1 MRCAEFPPGFDF
13 GDAFFRLA
21 VTKRDP
27 SVDLEGVRVATG
39 FGDIAADFLDIVAAF
54 RIDGLAVRFEAAE
67 LRQPAIAQFGSAAQ
81 HRIGHA
87 AEQDRDRLLYRHR
100 VQPGIGNAVPLALV
114 GDDIVGPQGAQ
125 HFDLFFRPLAA
136 IVEILAQRFEFDLVP
151 TDADA
156 ELGIGIGWNEVEF
169 EALGEDFHNRGKRSE
184 EQVEVLRALWTNDIV
199 TYKGKWHSIPDAGLN
214 PMPVQQPIPILF
226 GGMADPVLRRAAK
239 LGDGWLPQFGGF
251 EADGK
256 TVNAEGRDY
265 IQKIR
270 GYITEAGRDPDTF
283 QIDGRVT
290 LGNRKP
296 EECVAEIE
304 AWREL
309 GATHVSLNTM
319 RAGLSS
325 PDAHIDAMR
334 RFKEELG

>member
-1 MRCAEFPPGFDF
+1 MQIGIVFPQIEIGPDPI
-13 GDAFFRLA
+13 
-21 VTKRDP
+21 VVRDY
-27 SVDLEGVRVATG
+27 AQ
-39 FGDIAADFLDIVAAF
+39 
-54 RIDGLAVRFEAAE
+54 AAE
-67 LRQPAIAQFGSAAQ
+67 AMGYEYLLAFDHVLGANSRTRNWTGPYDHDSLFHEPFVLFGFLAGQTTTLGFTTGIVILPQRQT
-81 HRIGHA
+81 
-87 AEQDRDRLLYRHR
+87 
-100 VQPGIGNAVPLALV
+100 ALV
-114 GDDIVGPQGAQ
+114 AKQ
-125 HFDLFFRPLAA
+125 AA
-136 IVEILAQRFEFDLVP
+136 AVDVLSGGRLR
-151 TDADA
+151 
-156 ELGIGIGWNEVEF
+156 LGIGIGWNEVEF

-184 EQVEVLRALWTNDIV
+184 EQVEVLRALWTKDVV
-199 TYKGKWHSIPDAGLN
+199 TYKGKWHSISDAGLN

-296 EECVAEIE
+296 EECVTEIE

>member
-1 MRCAEFPPGFDF
+1 MQIGIVFPQIEIGPDPI
-13 GDAFFRLA
+13 
-21 VTKRDP
+21 VVRDY
-27 SVDLEGVRVATG
+27 AQ
-39 FGDIAADFLDIVAAF
+39 
-54 RIDGLAVRFEAAE
+54 AAE
-67 LRQPAIAQFGSAAQ
+67 AMGYEYLLAFDHVLGANSRTRNWTGPYDHDSLFHEPFVLFGFLAGQTTTLGFTTGIIILPQRQT
-81 HRIGHA
+81 
-87 AEQDRDRLLYRHR
+87 
-100 VQPGIGNAVPLALV
+100 ALV
-114 GDDIVGPQGAQ
+114 AKQ
-125 HFDLFFRPLAA
+125 AA
-136 IVEILAQRFEFDLVP
+136 AVDVLSGGRLR
-151 TDADA
+151 
-156 ELGIGIGWNEVEF
+156 LGIGIGWNEVEF

>member
-1 MRCAEFPPGFDF
+1 MQIGIVFPQIEIGPDPI
-13 GDAFFRLA
+13 
-21 VTKRDP
+21 VVRDY
-27 SVDLEGVRVATG
+27 AQ
-39 FGDIAADFLDIVAAF
+39 
-54 RIDGLAVRFEAAE
+54 AAE
-67 LRQPAIAQFGSAAQ
+67 AMGYEYLLAFDHVLGANSRTRNWTGPYDHDSLFHEPFVLFGFLAGQTTTLGFTTGIIILPQRQT
-81 HRIGHA
+81 
-87 AEQDRDRLLYRHR
+87 
-100 VQPGIGNAVPLALV
+100 ALV
-114 GDDIVGPQGAQ
+114 AKQ
-125 HFDLFFRPLAA
+125 AA
-136 IVEILAQRFEFDLVP
+136 AVDVLSGGRLR
-151 TDADA
+151 
-156 ELGIGIGWNEVEF
+156 LGIGIGWNEVEF

-325 PDAHIDAMR
+325 PDAHIDTMR